1 MQINSSTN
9 YNAAK
14 NHNPEFGSIKL
25 YGGAD
30 DVLKKVLKPEEWL
43 EFREIA
49 VKAAKNTE
57 ADAIFWGYGSKKLTG
72 RAVSTDSMNAE
83 DYSQRLFEKPLSF
96 IKRVCKKADLFS
108 EKIREKQKIN
118 FDVDELLDNLK

>member
-9 YNAAK
+9 YNATK

-25 YGGAD
+25 YGSAD

-83 DYSQRLFEKPLSF
+83 GYSQRLFEKPLSF
-96 IKRVCKKADLFS
+96 IKRVCKKADLLS
-108 EKIREKQKIN
+108 EKNREKQKIN